1 MVNDRY
7 PHKPHF
13 ILKNTGTAE
22 PFQLRGGFG
31 SKETPARD
39 RRQHGGLLRQQL
51 AALRPEIE
59 QARAQQTSAGMDKSF
74 GLQVEFESFPD
85 IPLCQATCRL
95 Y

>member
-1 MVNDRY
+1 MINDRY

-59 QARAQQTSAGMDKSF
+59 QAPSVRLPVASTE
-74 GLQVEFESFPD
+74 LESRGANRSNP
-85 IPLCQATCRL
+85 
-95 Y
+95 